1 MRLNMRERK
10 SVIKILAVRYRTA
23 AKKEKGVILNEFVKL
38 TRFHRVYARTVLR
51 QFQKNLNQ
59 VPLVKTRKPRKRI
72 YDVHV
77 IRPLQEIWKILDCL
91 CGKRLAPALKEV
103 VPVLEKYGE
112 IKLTALAR
120 RKLLS
125 ISPAAIDRLLASE
138 RKKLILKG
146 RSGTKPGTLLKHQIP
161 IRTFSDWN
169 ENRPG
174 FLEVDLVGHEG
185 GNARGDFAQTLD
197 TTDVCTGWTE
207 TQAVQNKAQLWVF
220 QAFQEIAS
228 RLPFPVLGMDS
239 DNGSEFINQHMLR
252 YCQQNKITFTRSR
265 SCRKNDNCFVEQK
278 NYSVVRRTVGYFR
291 YDTPKE
297 LSLLNQL
304 YRFLRLYT
312 NFFQPTMKLLKK
324 TRIGSKV
331 KKWYDTPQTPYARV
345 LHSQKVSNLV
355 KQKLETEYKTLN
367 PAELKRQITRLQ
379 SQLFETSRRKS
390 NIQEEINLSNK
401 TVSKKEKEIK
411 NNQKIKTLRED
422 FS

>member
-1 MRLNMRERK
+1 M
-10 SVIKILAVRYRTA
+10 
-23 AKKEKGVILNEFVKL
+23 
-38 TRFHRVYARTVLR
+38 
-51 QFQKNLNQ
+51 
-59 VPLVKTRKPRKRI
+59 
-72 YDVHV
+72 
-77 IRPLQEIWKILDCL
+77 
-91 CGKRLAPALKEV
+91 
-103 VPVLEKYGE
+103 
-112 IKLTALAR
+112 
-120 RKLLS
+120 
-125 ISPAAIDRLLASE
+125 
-138 RKKLILKG
+138 
-146 RSGTKPGTLLKHQIP
+146 
-161 IRTFSDWN
+161 
-169 ENRPG
+169 
-174 FLEVDLVGHEG
+174 DLVGHEG

-197 TTDVCTGWTE
+197 TADVCTGWTE
-207 TQAVQNKAQLWVF
+207 TQAVQNKARLWVF
-220 QAFQEIAS
+220 QAFQKIAS

-252 YCQQNKITFTRSR
+252 RCQQNKITFARSG

-278 NYSVVRRTVGYFR
+278 NYSVVRRAVGYFR
-291 YDTPKE
+291 YATPKE

-304 YRFLRLYT
+304 YRFLRLYA

-331 KKWYDTPQTPYARV
+331 KKWHDTPQTPYARV
-345 LHSQKVSNLV
+345 LHAQKVSNLV

-367 PAELKRQITRLQ
+367 PAELKRQIARLQ